1 MLMIKRKDAMLMIL
15 NTKVLVN
22 DLNTALKV
30 YKEFNSDPVKITDDI
45 LNAEKGNI
53 VSDAGIVVELKESFT
68 HIALGL
74 KGEQTKSVA
83 KQKGL
88 DKLKYVIST
97 ILNQLNG
104 FTSILDIVTTQIKVT
119 KDNFLNVSENLA
131 IEGLKERINIIS
143 STGSNKEFYLK
154 RVTEFLAGTV
164 ETTATNKLNEL
175 KGSIS
180 PLDLISRLKALVTAD
195 IIEFQEALNDKGHSF
210 EDFLVE
216 YKNKLSMVH
225 EEYKS
230 KELLPEDKL
239 IKEPDEQEIENK
251 SVIELVKADTTSDT
265 AQPNGEYFTR
275 STLEL
280 VTSLEQI
287 IKLTLDEVNSLINKF
302 NFNLPSDKLNLT
314 VLTKVLTEALDESG
328 KDMLTPDEFN
338 IKTNN
343 IMITVRNLCTLDE
356 HLTDVAIHKLNI
368 INSILTTY
376 QQVYDLVVEITN
388 LGYAVQK

>member
-180 PLDLISRLKALVTAD
+180 PLDLISRLKALVATD
-195 IIEFQEALNDKGHSF
+195 ITEFQEALNDKGHSF

-216 YKNKLSMVH
+216 YKNKLTMVH

-328 KDMLTPDEFN
+328 KDMITPDEFN

>member
-45 LNAEKGNI
+45 VNAEKGNI

-180 PLDLISRLKALVTAD
+180 PLDLISRLKALVATD
-195 IIEFQEALNDKGHSF
+195 ITEFQEALNDKGHSF

-328 KDMLTPDEFN
+328 KDMITPDEFN

>member
-104 FTSILDIVTTQIKVT
+104 FTSILDIVMTQIKVT

-180 PLDLISRLKALVTAD
+180 PLDLISRLKALVATD
-195 IIEFQEALNDKGHSF
+195 ITEFQEALNDKGHSF

>member
-104 FTSILDIVTTQIKVT
+104 FTSILDIVMTQIKVT

-143 STGSNKEFYLK
+143 STDSNKEFYLK

-180 PLDLISRLKALVTAD
+180 PLDLISRLKALVTTD
-195 IIEFQEALNDKGHSF
+195 ITEFQEALNDKGHSF

>member
-45 LNAEKGNI
+45 LNAEKGII

-180 PLDLISRLKALVTAD
+180 PLDLISRLKALVATD
-195 IIEFQEALNDKGHSF
+195 ITEFQEALNDKGHSF

-216 YKNKLSMVH
+216 YKNKLTMVH

-376 QQVYDLVVEITN
+376 HQVYDLVVEITN